1 MRNKTTMLILILFF
15 AIVNNILAQEKK
27 KKEEGFIK
35 IFNGKNLEGWQ
46 GDTLYWRVQDG
57 ILTGEVTAATLLKRN
72 SFIIWKTKQ
81 PENFELQVDYRVSA
95 HGNSGV
101 NYRSVLIDTLP
112 FALKG
117 YQADIDGE
125 DNWSGQNYEERGR
138 EFLALRGQKVILEN
152 NQKPLLVASLG
163 AKDSLQTFIKK
174 EGWNTYRLVVNG
186 NRMLH
191 YINGVLMS
199 DVTDNDKAS
208 RAMKGYI
215 GVQVHVGPPMK
226 IEYRDFMI
234 KEM

>member
-138 EFLALRGQKVILEN
+138 EFLALRV
-152 NQKPLLVASLG
+152 
-163 AKDSLQTFIKK
+163 KK
-174 EGWNTYRLVVNG
+174 
-186 NRMLH
+186 
-191 YINGVLMS
+191 
-199 DVTDNDKAS
+199 
-208 RAMKGYI
+208 
-215 GVQVHVGPPMK
+215 
-226 IEYRDFMI
+226 
-234 KEM
+234 

>member
-95 HGNSGV
+95 HGNSGI

-138 EFLALRGQKVILEN
+138 EFLALRGQKVIMES
-152 NQKPLLVASLG
+152 NQQPLLAASLG